1 MKVLK
6 KITSFSLALLV
17 LAFTLSFTVDQHYCG
32 DFLVDIS
39 FTGDADGCGM
49 NMAKTTMN
57 NCCSDEEI
65 SFEGQ
70 DDLQYHAPE
79 AKTFASQTLFIPKIE
94 NWTLSLT
101 QVERKPF
108 RIKEFPPPDI
118 PRNYQSE
125 YQVYII

>member
-1 MKVLK
+1 MKVLT
-6 KITSFSLALLV
+6 KITSLSLALLV
-17 LAFTLSFTVDQHYCG
+17 LLSTLSFTVDQHYCG

-39 FTGDADGCGM
+39 FTGEADGCGM

-70 DDLQYHAPE
+70 DELQNHAPV
-79 AKTFASQTLFIPKIE
+79 AKTLTSQTLFIPKIE

-108 RIKEFPPPDI
+108 RFKEFPPPDI

>member
-17 LAFTLSFTVDQHYCG
+17 LASTLSFTVDQHYCG

-79 AKTFASQTLFIPKIE
+79 AKTFAS
-94 NWTLSLT
+94 
-101 QVERKPF
+101 
-108 RIKEFPPPDI
+108 
-118 PRNYQSE
+118 
-125 YQVYII
+125 